1 MADQKPLE
9 ENELE
14 LEEQISENAKRNQEI
29 LKKTARIERIVLIVL
44 TVAMLVAILAKALQT
59 LL

>member
-44 TVAMLVAILAKALQT
+44 TIAMLVAILAKALQT